1 METINLTEKLLEAKA
16 MEVAAFMEADFK
28 AYCTRCYDETF
39 EDSMWAKEENHNRW
53 KVTFEKGRNFFRFV
67 RDGSCNGFLVINP
80 PKGTDNKTGEGFNRG
95 DLLMAKS
102 WKAPAKNFARGN
114 VLDEG
119 WEKNVRWTGVL

>member
-80 PKGTDNKTGEGFNRG
+80 PKGIDNKTGEGFNRG

>member
-39 EDSMWAKEENHNRW
+39 EDSMWAREENHNRW
-53 KVTFEKGRNFFRFV
+53 KGTFEKGRNFFRFV

-80 PKGTDNKTGEGFNRG
+80 PKGIDNKTGEGFNRG

-114 VLDEG
+114 VFVEG
-119 WEKNVRWTGVL
+119 WEQNVRWTGVL

>member
-1 METINLTEKLLEAKA
+1 MKTINLTEMLLEAKA
-16 MEVAAFMEADFK
+16 KEVAAFMEADFK
-28 AYCTRCYDETF
+28 AYCSRGDDTF
-39 EDSMWAKEENHNRW
+39 ENSMWAKEENHDSW
-53 KVTFEKGRNFFRFV
+53 KVTYEKGRNFFRFV

-119 WEKNVRWTGVL
+119 WEQNVRWTGVL